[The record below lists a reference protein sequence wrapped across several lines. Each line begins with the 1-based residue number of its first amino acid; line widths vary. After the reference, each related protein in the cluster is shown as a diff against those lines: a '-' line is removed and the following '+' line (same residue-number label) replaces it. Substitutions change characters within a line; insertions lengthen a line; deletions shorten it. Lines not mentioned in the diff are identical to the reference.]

1 MTIENTEFSR
11 RSLVKGA
18 AWSLPV
24 IAVAAATPMAAAS
37 TATATA
43 AWTDTNTQLLTL
55 GLLNGSGTVSASI
68 FPTAPTAFR
77 ITNTAGEIPN
87 VTAVFTAALSSA
99 GLSITVPVGTTKLRG
114 FAPTAVQGGT
124 LVGSTTVTDREIASV
139 ALLGTTYAQ
148 DTTTTFNLGTIA
160 SGATVDFNPVT
171 WGVTDRSGLNL
182 SLGVAT
188 SVTVVVTLLSD
199 GVEFAQLSGSNINML
214 ANAGVL

>member
-1 MTIENTEFSR
+1 MTIENTELSR

-37 TATATA
+37 ATSATA
-43 AWTDTNTQLLTL
+43 AWTASNTQLLTL
-55 GLLNGSGTVSASI
+55 GLLDGSGTISASL

-77 ITNTAGEIPN
+77 ITNTAGDIPN
-87 VTAVFTAALSSA
+87 VTAVFTAALSSS
-99 GLSITVPVGTTKLRG
+99 GLNINVPVGTTKLRG

-124 LVGSTTVTDREIASV
+124 LVGSTAITDREIASV

-148 DTTTTFNLGTIA
+148 DTSTTFDLGTIA

-171 WGVTDRSGLNL
+171 WGVTDRSGLNVG
-182 SLGVAT
+182 LGVAT
-188 SVTVVVTLLSD
+188 SVTVIVTLLSD
-199 GVEFAQLSGSNINML
+199 GVEFAQLSGSNINIL
-214 ANAGVL
+214 ANAGIL